1 MNAPRAVGLDKT
13 GPLTERSRIMSNGF
27 PSIRTLLVACAC
39 VALGVSGCTPA
50 VTGVIYGAS
59 DKGPSGAQKVL
70 IKEELAPY
78 RQRGESAITGR
89 VFLETPNGEV
99 VGASQSVHL
108 TPATAYAKE
117 LAETQVVRDN
127 EMIDRKAEGVWWTTK
142 AGRDGRFVF
151 NWLPPGDYLVL
162 SQIAWS
168 PDGGTSAEEA
178 VAYALVRVGDR
189 EHIDV
194 VVKRKVP

>member
-1 MNAPRAVGLDKT
+1 MRNAFRSIQT
-13 GPLTERSRIMSNGF
+13 RSHLTLALVCLV
-27 PSIRTLLVACAC
+27 LLA
-39 VALGVSGCTPA
+39 GTGCTPA
-50 VTGVIYGAS
+50 VTGIVYGAS
-59 DKGPSGAQKVL
+59 DKGPSEAQKVL
-70 IKEELAPY
+70 IQEELAQY

-89 VFLETPNGEV
+89 VFLETPQGEV
-99 VGASQSVHL
+99 VGARRPVHL

-142 AGRDGRFVF
+142 AGQDGRFVF
-151 NWLPPGDYLVL
+151 NWLPAGDYLVL
-162 SQIAWS
+162 AEVAWS

-178 VAYALVRVGDR
+178 VAYALVRVGER